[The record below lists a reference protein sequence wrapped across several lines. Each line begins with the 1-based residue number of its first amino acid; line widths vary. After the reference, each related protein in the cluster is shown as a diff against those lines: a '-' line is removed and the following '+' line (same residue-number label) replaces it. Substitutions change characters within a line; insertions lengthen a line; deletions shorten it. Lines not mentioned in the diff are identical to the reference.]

1 MLYTAC
7 PDPWRERCGDGHCL
21 VRTQICNR
29 RVACLDDEVNCS
41 KYYGSVSIVVSRGVS
56 MAYPA
61 NRRTKGDII
70 LSGLGGGCN
79 PRQTK
84 GRGEDEVY

>member
-1 MLYTAC
+1 M
-7 PDPWRERCGDGHCL
+7 
-21 VRTQICNR
+21 
-29 RVACLDDEVNCS
+29 ACLDDEVNCS

-84 GRGEDEVY
+84 GRGEDEVYWDIQCGLGPVQGVLIMRL